1 MAAVKKKTAKKVS
14 APRGPQKV
22 KKYSQHI
29 VAMTYFIFMLS
40 MIFLYMV
47 IVRYSL
53 S

>member
-1 MAAVKKKTAKKVS
+1 MTTPRKKSQGKKVT
-14 APRGPQKV
+14 RGTGSRI
-22 KKYSQHI
+22 KKYPQRI
-29 VAMTYFIFMLS
+29 VAMTYFVFMLS